1 MYFIILLN
9 RCNGCQF
16 HIVRSRI
23 VINENMHFTG
33 GKICM
38 RKHDAYTK
46 LYTVYIFVV
55 FIVTLDIQC
64 NWKAEIPKDVI
75 I

>member
-1 MYFIILLN
+1 
-9 RCNGCQF
+9 
-16 HIVRSRI
+16 
-23 VINENMHFTG
+23 
-33 GKICM
+33 M